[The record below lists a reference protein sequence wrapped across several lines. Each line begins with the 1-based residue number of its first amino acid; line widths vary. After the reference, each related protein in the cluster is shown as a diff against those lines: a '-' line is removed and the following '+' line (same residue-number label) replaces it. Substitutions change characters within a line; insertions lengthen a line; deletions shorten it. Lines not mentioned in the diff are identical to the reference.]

1 MQNQKTELNYIK
13 ILIDSLKDKKECL
26 EKLIETNRQFEKIAS
41 EDELNQDA
49 FDENM
54 GKKIKYIKCL
64 DELDD
69 GFTMVYNRVKEV
81 LDGNRD
87 TYKEEIGMLK
97 ELIKDITDL
106 TVKLQVL
113 EQSNRELFEKRM
125 GSSAGKIKIARTSN
139 KAATSYYKNM
149 TSFSVLEPQ
158 FVDKKK

>member
-26 EKLIETNRQFEKIAS
+26 ENLIETNRQFEKIAS

-49 FDENM
+49 FDDNM
-54 GKKIKYIKCL
+54 RKKTKYIKCL

-69 GFTMVYNRVKEV
+69 GFTMVYNRVREAI
-81 LDGNRD
+81 DGNRD
-87 TYKEEIGMLK
+87 SYKEEIGMLK

-125 GSSAGKIKIARTSN
+125 GSSAGRIKIARTSN

-149 TSFSVLEPQ
+149 TNLSVLEPQ